1 MKKVSINL
9 DMTHTQKGL
18 FFVLLKRA
26 HSGQKSRVHLS
37 SQIFT
42 HDKKGIFFFLQEIF
56 GLP

>member
-42 HDKKGIFFFLQEIF
+42 HDKKGIFLQEIF